1 MNGLNKTGEILNRIV
16 KVLFVVLMACVLFAT
31 VVIDRNIDNMY
42 PNTVIYDNG
51 GYYLGAL
58 ILLCGLF
65 YALYIRPNRHKSAKI
80 KRGKGMTARR
90 YYCIL
95 AVIALVVAAL
105 QYIISQWVPLQTEY
119 FRNDFK
125 QTMAGAWDL
134 AHGGTLEGYKYFKTS
149 PNNVNIT
156 IVLSLVYR
164 LFPTVRSVIWISALL
179 TNASVVLTSLS
190 VYNVTKREGLA
201 LMVAVLGEVLMGL
214 TWRSFVVYT
223 DNYGMFF
230 AALMLW
236 IYTTQIKP
244 EIKVPLIVLFA
255 VCGTYI
261 KMTHLVLFVA
271 FAAYGLVKW
280 LKSDGH
286 RLNYRRMAIYT
297 GCTVALF
304 GLMFGLQT
312 PIRES
317 YGFVPGKYP
326 KGWQYLFMVGQDDET
341 IGTAG
346 GSNGTIRKQ
355 LIRQFRDINMVNDAM
370 LQEGINRINN
380 RGIAG
385 NISFYEKKL
394 VVAYNDGT
402 FSINQPA
409 KMFKMEKTFLY
420 ELYMLKGRYYQIG
433 ATVFQIL
440 WDAVLLVLIVYALW
454 RVWRYRY
461 RRQKGGF
468 GRRNGQD
475 SRGTEQP
482 KGDYNIINLLIISI
496 LGVTLYLM
504 LLEGRA
510 KYLIMFLPV
519 YLMAFGLMYHEIC
532 QRVGDMIS
540 SRSKM

>member
-1 MNGLNKTGEILNRIV
+1 MNGLNKTGEVLNRIV
-16 KVLFVVLMACVLFAT
+16 RALFVILMACVLFAT

-42 PNTVIYDNG
+42 PNTVVFDNG

-65 YALYIRPNRHKSAKI
+65 YALYIRSNRQKSGI
-80 KRGKGMTARR
+80 RGGKGMTARG
-90 YYCIL
+90 YYCTL

-119 FRNDFK
+119 FYNDFK
-125 QTMAGAWDL
+125 QTVAGAWDL
-134 AHGGTLEGYKYFKTS
+134 AHGGSLAGYKYFRTS

-156 IVLSLVYR
+156 IVLSLLYR
-164 LFPTVRSVIWISALL
+164 LFPTERSVIWISALL
-179 TNASVVLTSLS
+179 TNASVVLTSLG

-201 LMVAVLGEVLMGL
+201 VMVAVIGEVLMGL

-236 IYTTQIKP
+236 IYTTRIKP

-261 KMTHLVLFVA
+261 KTTHLVLLVA

-280 LKSDGH
+280 LKTDGH
-286 RLNYRRMAIYT
+286 RLNYRRMALYT
-297 GCTVALF
+297 GCTVALL
-304 GLMFGLQT
+304 GLMLVLQG

-317 YGFVPGKYP
+317 CGFKPGKYP

-346 GSNGTIRKQ
+346 GSNGKIRKN
-355 LIRQFRDINMVNDAM
+355 LIKKYRDIDKVNDTM
-370 LQEGINRINN
+370 LQKGIDRIKN
-380 RGIAG
+380 RGVAG
-385 NISFYEKKL
+385 NIAFYEKKL

-409 KMFKMEKTFLY
+409 RMFKMEKTFLY
-420 ELYMLKGRYYQIG
+420 ELYILKGRYYQIG
-433 ATVFQIL
+433 ATIFQIL
-440 WDAVLLVLIVYALW
+440 WDAVLLVLIVYAFW
-454 RVWRYRY
+454 RACRHRY
-461 RRQKGGF
+461 RRQRGGI
-468 GRRNGQD
+468 GRGDGQD
-475 SRGTEQP
+475 SYG
-482 KGDYNIINLLIISI
+482 IINLLMISM

-532 QRVGDMIS
+532 LWIGGMIS
-540 SRSKM
+540 SHSKK